1 MVFMK
6 KYARIISI
14 LLLVALVS
22 ASLFGCGGKKDTSA
36 PTATPGENTEQTT
49 QKPEEKPKDIVLQP
63 DQFKGKKVVIWQSY
77 DDDDPAKG
85 GRKRATVQ
93 GIEEFNKITGAQV
106 EKIIPSGEDFR
117 KKVLTAIAAGTGPDL
132 VTVQP
137 FDVPAWI
144 IRNFLLPIS
153 DYVDLSQEC
162 LWGEQGLSRPTVDR
176 FTWNGKVYGV
186 NGVEQSWRIYY
197 NTEIFEANGQP
208 DPAELYRKGQWTWDK
223 FIEIAQ
229 ALTLDTDG
237 DGKINI
243 YGFSAFGADLA
254 AIYSNGGSWT
264 VMQNGKPVFAPD
276 RPEVIEAIKFFK
288 DFIPKYK
295 IMPEQFWDPNPMT
308 MFYDGKLAM
317 MYWGAWE
324 MNTMVQKMAGK
335 FKIAPFPIGPNNK
348 TGKSRD
354 IAQASGTALTTSS
367 KNPDVAAT
375 YLAWSFVTD
384 PEQAKLAREIAIKN
398 YGSEDQYNLALE
410 MTKNAFLEW
419 EWPTLNEV
427 TGKING
433 ADSASVAQVAAEQK
447 AAGQAII
454 DKTLSGELFKELEEK
469 EKAEAEKKQ

>member
-1 MVFMK
+1 MK
-6 KYARIISI
+6 KWSKVISI
-14 LLLVALVS
+14 VLLVVLVS
-22 ASLFGCGGKKDTSA
+22 ASLFGCAGNKDTSS
-36 PTATPGENTEQTT
+36 PTATPAGEGEKAT
-49 QKPEEKPKDIVLQP
+49 EKPQEKPADIVLQP
-63 DQFKGKKVVIWQSY
+63 DQFKGKKVTIWQSY
-77 DDDDPAKG
+77 PDGDAAQG
-85 GRKRATVQ
+85 ARRRSLVE
-93 GIEEFNKITGAQV
+93 GIEEFNKLSGAQV
-106 EKIIPSGEDFR
+106 EKIIMADDPDYI
-117 KKVLTAIAAGTGPDL
+117 KKVVTSIAAGTGPDI
-132 VTVQP
+132 VVVQP

-144 IRNFLLPIS
+144 FRKFLLPIS
-153 DYVDLSQEC
+153 DYVDLTQDF
-162 LWGEQGLSRPTVDR
+162 LYGEQGLSKPTIER

-186 NGVEQSWRIYY
+186 NGLEQSWRLYY

-208 DPAELYRKGQWTWDK
+208 DPAELYKKGQWTWDK
-223 FIEIAQ
+223 FIEVAQ

-237 DGKINI
+237 DGKMDI
-243 YGFSAFGADLA
+243 YGFSAFGADKA

-264 VMQNGKPVFAPD
+264 IFENGKPVFAPD

-335 FKIAPFPIGPNNK
+335 FKIAPFPVGPNNK

-354 IAQASGTALTTSS
+354 IGQASGLGITTSS

-384 PEQAKLAREIAIKN
+384 PEQAKIARELAIKN
-398 YGSEDQYNLALE
+398 YGTEDQYNLAIE
-410 MTKNAFLEW
+410 ITKNAYLEW
-419 EWPTLNEV
+419 DWPTLGDV
-427 TGKING
+427 IGKING
-433 ADSASVAQVAAEQK
+433 ADAASVAQVAAEQK

-454 DKTLSGELFKELEEK
+454 DKTLSGEIFKEIEEK
-469 EKAEAEKKQ
+469 EKAEAEKKE